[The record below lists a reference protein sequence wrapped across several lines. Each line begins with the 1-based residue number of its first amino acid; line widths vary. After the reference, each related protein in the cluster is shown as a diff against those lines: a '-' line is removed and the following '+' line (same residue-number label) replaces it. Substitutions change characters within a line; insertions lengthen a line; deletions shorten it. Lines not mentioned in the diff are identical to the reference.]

1 MAKAPQKLAFL
12 AVLLACQALPAR
24 AQLAGAVL
32 AKGSGLYFD
41 TYLAF
46 QKAYGRPVVPFD
58 LSENRDPK
66 LPGSLR
72 VVAAFGTRAAALEY
86 PKGVTVIYALAPTY
100 TPDLPGP
107 DFIRI
112 SPLPEPGSAVAT
124 YLRLQPGL
132 KRLAVFYSPGNF
144 DFYLD
149 NLGAAAKAAGIEVLR
164 VQLSSPTDFPS
175 VLRSLLGRIDAFWL
189 LPDPALIDMTSLN
202 VLGEFS
208 CSNKIPFY
216 APSCGLTNY
225 GAAAAFAPGYR
236 QTGAAVASAL
246 KTVLAGG
253 KLPGLIFPAEAVL
266 TINADAIRKC
276 GLPLVLA
283 PEGKGK

>member
-12 AVLLACQALPAR
+12 AALLACLALPAGAQR
-24 AQLAGAVL
+24 AAAVL

-58 LSENRDPK
+58 LSENRNPE
-66 LPGSLR
+66 LPGGLR
-72 VVAAFGTRAAALEY
+72 VVAAFGTRAAALKY

-107 DFIRI
+107 DFVRV
-112 SPLPEPGSAVAT
+112 SPLPEPGSALTT

-132 KRLAVFYSPGNF
+132 KRLAVFYSPGDF

-149 NLGAAAKAAGIEVLR
+149 KLDAAAREAGIKIVR
-164 VQLSSPTDFPS
+164 SPLSSPTDFPEA
-175 VLRSLLGRIDAFWL
+175 LRSLVGRIDAFWL
-189 LPDPALIDMTSLN
+189 LPEPALIDLTSLH

-208 CSNKIPFY
+208 CSNKVPFY
-216 APSCGLTNY
+216 APSGGLTNY
-225 GAAAAFAPGYR
+225 GAAAAFAPGYL
-236 QTGAAVASAL
+236 QTGEAVARAL
-246 KTVLAGG
+246 KTALAGG
-253 KLPGLIFPAEAVL
+253 KLPGLVFPDYAVL
-266 TINADAIRKC
+266 TLNAAAIRKC
-276 GLPLVLA
+276 GLPLVT
-283 PEGKGK
+283 PPGQEGK

>member
-1 MAKAPQKLAFL
+1 MAKATQKLAFL
-12 AVLLACQALPAR
+12 AALLACLSLPAG
-24 AQLAGAVL
+24 AQRTAAVL

-58 LSENRDPK
+58 LSENRSPE
-66 LPGSLR
+66 LPGGLR
-72 VVAAFGTRAAALEY
+72 AVAAFGTRAAALEY
-86 PKGVTVIYALAPTY
+86 KKGVTVIYALAPTY
-100 TPDLPGP
+100 TPDLRGP
-107 DFIRI
+107 EFVRI
-112 SPLPEPGSAVAT
+112 SPLPEPGSTLAT

-132 KRLAVFYSPGNF
+132 RRLAVFYSPGNF

-149 NLGAAAKAAGIEVLR
+149 KLDAAAREAGITVVR
-164 VQLSSPTDFPS
+164 SPLSSPADFPAA
-175 VLRSLLGRIDAFWL
+175 LRSLLGRMDAFWL
-189 LPDPALIDMTSLN
+189 LPDPALIDLTSLQ

-208 CSNKIPFY
+208 CANKVPFF
-216 APSCGLTNY
+216 APSGGLTNY

-253 KLPGLIFPAEAVL
+253 KLPGLIFPDDAVL
-266 TINADAIRKC
+266 TINSAAIRKC
-276 GLPLVLA
+276 GLPLVLI
-283 PEGKGK
+283 PEEKEE